1 MSLKRRRKKSEAS
14 FTTSYWKKFLYL
26 LLIPLSFLLKW
37 LMGTNPEF
45 TENYYSRGIYP
56 FIMQPLS
63 RMIGL
68 IPFSL
73 AEILVIFLIIYILYS
88 LISSVIKSIRHRK
101 WIYIVTFAGFMAKLF
116 SILFLL
122 QTLLWGINYE
132 RLTFA
137 QNAGIQV
144 RESSVDEL
152 EELCKSLIHD
162 ANTLRDQVKLD
173 QSGVMKNNGNF
184 KDLTRRAPLGYK
196 EAQKEYPFLR
206 GDYGRPK
213 PVLLSRLMS
222 HSNIIGIYTGIT
234 GEANIDIDI
243 TDMELPSTIM
253 HEMAHQRGF
262 AHEDEAN
269 FISYITCMAH
279 PDIDFKY
286 SGTMLALIHSMNAL
300 YNADPE
306 RYQMLMAEYGE
317 GLLNDLRNQQQYWS
331 QFQGPAKK
339 VADKINDT
347 YLKLHGEEDGVQ
359 SYGRMVDL
367 LLAEYRKK

>member
-1 MSLKRRRKKSEAS
+1 
-14 FTTSYWKKFLYL
+14 
-26 LLIPLSFLLKW
+26 
-37 LMGTNPEF
+37 
-45 TENYYSRGIYP
+45 
-56 FIMQPLS
+56 MQPLS
-63 RMIGL
+63 RLTGL

-73 AEILVIFLIIYILYS
+73 AEILVIILIIYILYS
-88 LISSVIKSIRHRK
+88 LVSSVIKSIRHRK
-101 WIYIVTFAGFMAKLF
+101 WIYIVTFAVFMAKLF

-162 ANTLRDQVKLD
+162 ANTLRNQVKLD

-253 HEMAHQRGF
+253 HEMAHQRGLPTRTKQTSYPILP
-262 AHEDEAN
+262 AWLIPILISNTQERCWLL
-269 FISYITCMAH
+269 FI
-279 PDIDFKY
+279 
-286 SGTMLALIHSMNAL
+286 
-300 YNADPE
+300 
-306 RYQMLMAEYGE
+306 Q
-317 GLLNDLRNQQQYWS
+317 
-331 QFQGPAKK
+331 
-339 VADKINDT
+339 
-347 YLKLHGEEDGVQ
+347 
-359 SYGRMVDL
+359 
-367 LLAEYRKK
+367 